1 MNVEKLRKDFPVLNK
16 DLIYLD
22 SACMTL
28 RPRQV
33 IDKIIEYYTEY
44 PACGERSYHKLSRRT
59 AEEFENAR
67 ILIKKFINCKKD
79 GEVVFTKNATEAI
92 NLVANSFEFSKMAI
106 TDREHNSNL
115 LPWHKFKHFIVKSNE
130 DETFDMNAF
139 QDTIKKVDLISFVF
153 TSNLDG
159 YTLPVKEIIKVAHEN
174 DVVVML
180 DGAQAVPH
188 KKIDVSKLDVDLMAF
203 SGHKMLGPS
212 GTGCLYGKRH
222 ILDKMKT
229 FIIGGDTVN
238 NTTYDKFE
246 LKEAPY
252 KFEAGLQNYAGVI
265 GLGAAVKY
273 LTPIIGDIESHEE
286 KLWKYM
292 RDNLDVE
299 MVGVDQASGIFSFN
313 IPKMTSHEIAQMLD
327 SSANIAIRSGMHC
340 VHSWFNSRKLSGS
353 ARASFYL
360 YNTMDEAKRFVEEV
374 KKIIELR

>member
-1 MNVEKLRKDFPVLNK
+1 MNVDKLRKDFTALDKGV
-16 DLIYLD
+16 IYFD
-22 SACMTL
+22 NACMTI
-28 RPRQV
+28 RPKQV
-33 IDKIIEYYTEY
+33 VDKINEYYNEY
-44 PACGERSYHKLSRRT
+44 PACGERSYHKWSRKT

-92 NLVANSFEFSKMAI
+92 NLVANSFKFNNMAI

-115 LPWHKFKHFIVKSNE
+115 LPWYKFKHLVVESNK
-130 DETFDMNAF
+130 DETFDMNKF
-139 QDTIKKVDLISFVF
+139 QDVIKKVDLISFVF

-174 DVVVML
+174 DVIVML

-188 KKIDVSKLDVDLMAF
+188 QKVDVSKLDVDLMAF

-212 GTGCLYGKRH
+212 GTGCLYGKRD

-238 NTTYDKFE
+238 NTTYGKFD
-246 LKEAPY
+246 LKEVPY
-252 KFEAGLQNYAGVI
+252 KFEAGLQNYAGFI

-273 LTPIIGDIESHEE
+273 LTPIIDDIEDHEK
-286 KLWKYM
+286 KLWKYL

-299 MVGVDQASGIFSFN
+299 MVGVDKPSGIFSFN

-340 VHSWFNSRKLSGS
+340 VHSWFNSRKLTGS

-360 YNTMDEAKRFVEEV
+360 YNTMEEAEKFVEEV
-374 KKIIELR
+374 KKIIDLA